1 MPGFWGYVIVIAVL
15 AVIVFLAARS
25 LWRSHRSGG
34 HCNGDCASCG
44 GCGKHGSKG
53 VTANDKT

>member
-34 HCNGDCASCG
+34 HCNGDCSSCG
-44 GCGKHGSKG
+44 GCGKHGGKSCHGK
-53 VTANDKT
+53 